1 MIDETSDKKSSL
13 MNDSSKTSFINIMLD
28 KKNRKLLIYSTLI
41 LALFII
47 ALISDKIVPYDPIK
61 ADLTTVLLPP
71 SSTHFFGT
79 DNLGRDLFTRV
90 ICGLKTSLFSSLI
103 ITAFIFSFGM
113 IIGVTAGYYV
123 GIIDDILMKI
133 TVILQS
139 FPSLILAIA
148 VAGMLGPSLKNTI
161 IAICIINWTK
171 YARMSRSL
179 AISAKESNY
188 IKSALLCGAKGYQI
202 ILTDIIPNIASTLL
216 VMAMLDIGGMILEIA
231 GLCFLGLGAQPP
243 TPEWGLMM
251 NEARKYIY
259 NAPWMIIFPGIA
271 ILLVVFLFNLLG
283 DELRDRFDIKQ

>member
-1 MIDETSDKKSSL
+1 MISPTSDKRNSLVKKSVTNNL
-13 MNDSSKTSFINIMLD
+13 INIIVD
-28 KKNRKLLIYSTLI
+28 KKNRKILIYSSLIIMLFI
-41 LALFII
+41 LAI
-47 ALISDKIVPYDPIK
+47 ISDKIVPFDPIK
-61 ADLTTVLLPP
+61 ADLSTVLLPP
-71 SSTHFFGT
+71 SNTHIFGT
-79 DNLGRDLFTRV
+79 DNLGRDLFSRV

-103 ITAFIFSFGM
+103 ITVFIFVFGM
-113 IIGVTAGYYV
+113 IIGVTAGYYG

-171 YARMSRSL
+171 YARMARSL
-179 AISAKESNY
+179 TISAKESNY

>member
-1 MIDETSDKKSSL
+1 MISPTSDKRNSLVKKSVTNNL
-13 MNDSSKTSFINIMLD
+13 INIIVD
-28 KKNRKLLIYSTLI
+28 KKNRKILIYSSLIIMLFI
-41 LALFII
+41 LAI
-47 ALISDKIVPYDPIK
+47 ISDKIVPFDPIK
-61 ADLTTVLLPP
+61 ADLSTVLLPP
-71 SSTHFFGT
+71 SNTHIFGT
-79 DNLGRDLFTRV
+79 DNLGRDLFSRV

-103 ITAFIFSFGM
+103 ITVFIFAFGM
-113 IIGVTAGYYV
+113 IIGVTAGYYG
-123 GIIDDILMKI
+123 GIIDNILMKI

-171 YARMSRSL
+171 YARMARSL

>member
-13 MNDSSKTSFINIMLD
+13 MNDSSKTSFINILLD

-113 IIGVTAGYYV
+113 IIGVTAGYYG

-179 AISAKESNY
+179 AI
-188 IKSALLCGAKGYQI
+188 
-202 ILTDIIPNIASTLL
+202 
-216 VMAMLDIGGMILEIA
+216 
-231 GLCFLGLGAQPP
+231 
-243 TPEWGLMM
+243 
-251 NEARKYIY
+251 
-259 NAPWMIIFPGIA
+259 
-271 ILLVVFLFNLLG
+271 
-283 DELRDRFDIKQ
+283 

>member
-1 MIDETSDKKSSL
+1 MISPTSDKRNSLVKKSVTNNL
-13 MNDSSKTSFINIMLD
+13 INIIVD
-28 KKNRKLLIYSTLI
+28 KKNRKILIYSSLIIMLFI
-41 LALFII
+41 LAI
-47 ALISDKIVPYDPIK
+47 ISDKIVPFDPIK
-61 ADLTTVLLPP
+61 ADLSTVLLPP
-71 SSTHFFGT
+71 SNTHIFGT
-79 DNLGRDLFTRV
+79 DNLGRDLFSRV

-103 ITAFIFSFGM
+103 ITVFIFVFGM
-113 IIGVTAGYYV
+113 IIGVTAGYYG

-171 YARMSRSL
+171 YARMARSL

-231 GLCFLGLGAQPP
+231 GLFFLGLGAQPP

>member
-1 MIDETSDKKSSL
+1 
-13 MNDSSKTSFINIMLD
+13 MLV
-28 KKNRKLLIYSTLI
+28 
-41 LALFII
+41 II

-61 ADLTTVLLPP
+61 ADLTTVLLSP
-71 SSTHFFGT
+71 SNTHIFGT
-79 DNLGRDLFTRV
+79 DNLGRDLFSRV

-103 ITAFIFSFGM
+103 ITVFIFAFGM
-113 IIGVTAGYYV
+113 IIGVTAGYYG
-123 GIIDDILMKI
+123 GIIDNILMKI

-161 IAICIINWTK
+161 IAICSINWTK

-179 AISAKESNY
+179 ASSAKESNY
-188 IKSALLCGAKGYQI
+188 IKSALIGGAKGYQI

-271 ILLVVFLFNLLG
+271 LLYVVFLFNLLG

>member
-1 MIDETSDKKSSL
+1 
-13 MNDSSKTSFINIMLD
+13 MLF
-28 KKNRKLLIYSTLI
+28 I
-41 LALFII
+41 LAI
-47 ALISDKIVPYDPIK
+47 ISDKIVPFDPIK
-61 ADLTTVLLPP
+61 ADLSTVLLPP
-71 SSTHFFGT
+71 SNTHIFGT
-79 DNLGRDLFTRV
+79 DNLGRDLFSRV

-103 ITAFIFSFGM
+103 ITVFIFVFGM
-113 IIGVTAGYYV
+113 IIGVTAGYYG

-171 YARMSRSL
+171 YARMARSL